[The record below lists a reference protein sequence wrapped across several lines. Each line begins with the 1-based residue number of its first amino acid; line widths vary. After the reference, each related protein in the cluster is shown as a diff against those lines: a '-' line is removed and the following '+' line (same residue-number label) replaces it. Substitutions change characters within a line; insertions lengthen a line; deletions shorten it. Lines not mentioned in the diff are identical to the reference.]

1 MNRLEAG
8 QDSVIWWIWNA
19 WIISCGWGWGGG
31 HALHRGP
38 LITPSLLHP
47 HTRRGG
53 TVWEK
58 AAVLIWEVGRIIFLA
73 HSGEWWWRWRWRL
86 RHFIMMKLCLC
97 WSSSWSSWWQTVEA
111 GDEKDGDHHV
121 GRRSRQVW
129 CVDGLACGASL
140 PPAQTELLKKSANKF
155 FLFISRPVVK
165 SYISLSRRHIPID
178 GVIFTWWM
186 IIRCDV
192 VQRYNGTI
200 VLKPTNLII
209 LCCL

>member
-8 QDSVIWWIWNA
+8 QDCVIWWIWNA

-73 HSGEWWWRWRWRL
+73 HSGEWWWRL
-86 RHFIMMKLCLC
+86 RHFIMMMLCLC

-111 GDEKDGDHHV
+111 GDEKDADQHV

-140 PPAQTELLKKSANKF
+140 PPAQTELLKNLQKSF
-155 FLFISRPVVK
+155 FCSSRD
-165 SYISLSRRHIPID
+165 LL
-178 GVIFTWWM
+178 W
-186 IIRCDV
+186 
-192 VQRYNGTI
+192 
-200 VLKPTNLII
+200 NLIYPFPRDTFQFNNS
-209 LCCL
+209 LLFVGFPVCYWFVLTNVPVTRVSDVMGGCCIWYIK